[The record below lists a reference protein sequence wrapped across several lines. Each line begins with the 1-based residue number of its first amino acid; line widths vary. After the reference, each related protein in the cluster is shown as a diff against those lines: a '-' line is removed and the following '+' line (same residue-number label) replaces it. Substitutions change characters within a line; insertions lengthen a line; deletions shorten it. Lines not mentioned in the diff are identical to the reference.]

1 MTRSIKQL
9 LFCAAVCLCQTA
21 SRTDLSAAPLT
32 SGGSPTPSP
41 SPKAITIRPNASA
54 LESLAANEIRRY
66 AYLRSGKVIPVRRG
80 SHRGQ
85 RVVVTRQDK
94 EFCGDLG
101 RQLGPQQFTISTETA
116 GGQRVWW
123 IVGGDELGVLYG
135 AYRFAE
141 KLGVRFCL
149 DGDVVPDEP
158 LTTGWPEVNETGK
171 PRFELR
177 GLQPFHDFS
186 VGPDWWNA
194 DDYESVVSQMAKLRM
209 NFMGL
214 HTYPS
219 WNPATGP
226 EANVWI
232 GLPEDVDPRGNV
244 RFGYEAGVVTTRR
257 GWAVTPYPTSQYASG
272 AGLLFQ
278 DDDYG
283 PDYLRDCLN
292 WPQPPQAA
300 SAMFNRYGDFQQRVF
315 GHARQLGIKICL
327 GTELPLGVPPALRDR
342 LASQGMKAD
351 DPDVIRRLYEGTFLR
366 LMRKVPIDYYWLWTP
381 EVWLG
386 MEPGCKNWE
395 VTSRANV
402 ERDLGLAQSAAQS
415 IKAPFGLA
423 TSGWR
428 LGTREDPLWLDK
440 RTPKSWA
447 ASSIATGLGREPV
460 EAAYATMTG
469 RPRWAIGWAEDD
481 DSAGAHCCTC
491 WDLQLWVA
499 RMFEN
504 SAQASQLGCEGM
516 MAIHWRTAAVSP
528 NLEALALAG
537 WNFAGA
543 GGASAAGQALPG
555 KSPALDGYWADW
567 GRSLFGEPTGAEVG
581 RIVAKLDGC
590 HLGINALI
598 RGGTNTTDARIAD
611 FFAPIRDLEALRPR
625 LQGPGNLDRFDY
637 WLNLIRASQLRVQ
650 TWVLAERL
658 AGKMREVN
666 SLTEPEQKRDWAQ
679 KQVLPLRLA
688 VARSYEDMM
697 AAYVNGAR
705 SPGEI
710 GTIASIESGSRARI
724 VTAHDST
731 LAGLLGE
738 PLPAEAMVGTAYR
751 GRPRIFVSAKRTQ
764 VSTQEP
770 LEIRA
775 FVLAASKSASVSLY
789 WRPMG
794 KGRFKKTLAIHQAR
808 QAFHAS
814 LPAQSEGT
822 VEYYLEAVLE
832 DGSKASWPAGAPKRC
847 QTVIAW

>member
-1 MTRSIKQL
+1 M
-9 LFCAAVCLCQTA
+9 
-21 SRTDLSAAPLT
+21 
-32 SGGSPTPSP
+32 
-41 SPKAITIRPNASA
+41 
-54 LESLAANEIRRY
+54 
-66 AYLRSGKVIPVRRG
+66 
-80 SHRGQ
+80 
-85 RVVVTRQDK
+85 
-94 EFCGDLG
+94 
-101 RQLGPQQFTISTETA
+101 
-116 GGQRVWW
+116 
-123 IVGGDELGVLYG
+123 
-135 AYRFAE
+135 
-141 KLGVRFCL
+141 
-149 DGDVVPDEP
+149 
-158 LTTGWPEVNETGK
+158 
-171 PRFELR
+171 
-177 GLQPFHDFS
+177 
-186 VGPDWWNA
+186 
-194 DDYESVVSQMAKLRM
+194 
-209 NFMGL
+209 
-214 HTYPS
+214 
-219 WNPATGP
+219 
-226 EANVWI
+226 
-232 GLPEDVDPRGNV
+232 
-244 RFGYEAGVVTTRR
+244 
-257 GWAVTPYPTSQYASG
+257 
-272 AGLLFQ
+272 
-278 DDDYG
+278 
-283 PDYLRDCLN
+283 
-292 WPQPPQAA
+292 
-300 SAMFNRYGDFQQRVF
+300 
-315 GHARQLGIKICL
+315 
-327 GTELPLGVPPALRDR
+327 
-342 LASQGMKAD
+342 
-351 DPDVIRRLYEGTFLR
+351 
-366 LMRKVPIDYYWLWTP
+366 
-381 EVWLG
+381 
-386 MEPGCKNWE
+386 
-395 VTSRANV
+395 
-402 ERDLGLAQSAAQS
+402 
-415 IKAPFGLA
+415 A

-428 LGTREDPLWLDK
+428 LGTLEDPLWLDK

-504 SAQASQLGCEGM
+504 SAQASQLGCEGV

-543 GGASAAGQALPG
+543 GSAAAAGQALAD
-555 KSPALDGYWADW
+555 KIPALDGYWADW

-590 HLGINALI
+590 HLEINALI

-611 FFAPIRDLEALRPR
+611 LFAPIRDLEALRPR

-666 SLTEPEQKRDWAQ
+666 SLTEPEQKRDGAQ

-688 VARSYEDMM
+688 VARSYEEMM

-738 PLPAEAMVGTAYR
+738 PLPAEATVGTAYR

-775 FVLAASKSASVSLY
+775 FVLSASKSARVSLY

-808 QAFHAS
+808 QAFHAR
-814 LPAQSEGT
+814 LPAQPEGT

-832 DGSKASWPAGAPKRC
+832 DGSQASWPAGAPKRC